1 MYDSLVRCIK
11 TRARDALVVDLLFI
25 NWWPPRLLIPRH
37 SALLIEASIFIG
49 HWDYFA
55 RVRTFLPADTHRVLW
70 NPQHR
75 GGAGDGR
82 IVERVA
88 LSFRVIV
95 DVGKAMGHKTAHRV
109 VVGILLR
116 VKELGDEV
124 GLLVWCWWKSTASV
138 WVVSAVNSR
147 AVGGLD
153 VFSIRCVVAIGITV
167 LKGQ

>member
-11 TRARDALVVDLLFI
+11 TSARDALVVDLLFV
-25 NWWPPRLLIPRH
+25 NWWPSRLLIPRH
-37 SALLIEASIFIG
+37 FALLIEASIFIG
-49 HWDYFA
+49 HRDDFA
-55 RVRTFLPADTHRVLW
+55 RVCTFLPANTHGVLW
-70 NPQHR
+70 NPEHR
-75 GGAGDGR
+75 GGARDGR

-95 DVGKAMGHKTAHRV
+95 DVGKAMGHKTAHCV

-124 GLLVWCWWKSTASV
+124 GLLVWCWWKSTASI
-138 WVVSAVNSR
+138 WVVSAVSSR

-153 VFSIRCVVAIGITV
+153 AFSIS
-167 LKGQ
+167 

>member
-1 MYDSLVRCIK
+1 MYDSLIRCIK
-11 TRARDALVVDLLFI
+11 TGARDALVVDLLFV
-25 NWWPPRLLIPRH
+25 NRWPPRLLIPRH
-37 SALLIEASIFIG
+37 FALLIKASIFIG
-49 HWDYFA
+49 HWDHFA
-55 RVRTFLPADTHRVLW
+55 GVRTFLPANTHRVLW

-88 LSFRVIV
+88 LSFRVIA
-95 DVGKAMGHKTAHRV
+95 DVGKATGHKTAHCV

-116 VKELGDEV
+116 EKELGDEV

-138 WVVSAVNSR
+138 WTVSAVTSR

-153 VFSIRCVVAIGITV
+153 AFSIR
-167 LKGQ
+167 